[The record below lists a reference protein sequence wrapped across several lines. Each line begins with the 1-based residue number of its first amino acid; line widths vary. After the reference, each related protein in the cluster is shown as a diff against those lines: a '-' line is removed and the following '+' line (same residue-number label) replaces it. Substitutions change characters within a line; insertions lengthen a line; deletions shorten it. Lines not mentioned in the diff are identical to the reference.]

1 MQSRS
6 DRIAWMLGI
15 RRDIKEA
22 LIAAGTPHTEET
34 LATYVQTYLA
44 GEASDELRQVIDTID
59 CSR

>member
-1 MQSRS
+1 
-6 DRIAWMLGI
+6 MLGI